1 MDEGLVFAEGNKSRF
16 SHRCESPTASKIHQS
31 SVNGLI

>member
-1 MDEGLVFAEGNKSRF
+1 MDEGLVFAEGSKSRF
-16 SHRCESPTASKIHQS
+16 SHRCESPTAGRIYQS